1 MKKIISLAMAL
12 VLCTSLLCAC
22 GSAGSEEKKPKLTM
36 ATNAEFPPYEYMEG
50 EKVIGIDVDIAQ
62 AIADKL
68 DMELVISN
76 INFDSIIP
84 SITAGKADIGI
95 AGMTVTPERQESVDF
110 TDSYAT
116 GVQVIIVKEGSDIKT
131 ADDLFK
137 KGAKNKIG
145 VQMGT
150 TGDIYCTDDI
160 QSKGL
165 GTVEQYN
172 KGADAVQALVSGKI
186 DCVVIDNEPAK
197 EFVKANE
204 GLKILDTEYVT
215 EDYAIAIAKDNTE
228 LKDKI
233 NNALKELIDSGEVQ
247 KILDKYITAE

>member
-95 AGMTVTPERQESVDF
+95 AGMFRRS
-110 TDSYAT
+110 
-116 GVQVIIVKEGSDIKT
+116 
-131 ADDLFK
+131 
-137 KGAKNKIG
+137 
-145 VQMGT
+145 
-150 TGDIYCTDDI
+150 
-160 QSKGL
+160 
-165 GTVEQYN
+165 
-172 KGADAVQALVSGKI
+172 
-186 DCVVIDNEPAK
+186 
-197 EFVKANE
+197 
-204 GLKILDTEYVT
+204 
-215 EDYAIAIAKDNTE
+215 
-228 LKDKI
+228 
-233 NNALKELIDSGEVQ
+233 
-247 KILDKYITAE
+247 